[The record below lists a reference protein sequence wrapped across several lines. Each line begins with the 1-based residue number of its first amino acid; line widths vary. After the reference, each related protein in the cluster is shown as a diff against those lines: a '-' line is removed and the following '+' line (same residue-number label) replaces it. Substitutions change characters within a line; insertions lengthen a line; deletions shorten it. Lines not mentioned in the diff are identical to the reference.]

1 MENIKEDDIYLLV
14 LAVTAI
20 IILYASFKDIIN
32 SGKITARLKSL
43 QDRRK
48 QLKSEMLTPR
58 KRSKQDK
65 SSSIGIMRSVVN
77 KMNLLQKSK
86 ITQINK
92 LLLNAGYR
100 SKDAIFVFAFF
111 QFVLPIAVI
120 VIELL
125 FVEIDFSNPLSDKF
139 KLFLLVGV
147 PIFAFKLP
155 VILVSNARSK
165 RYYAIQKALSDGL
178 DLMLICAEAGLSLA
192 ASLDRVAHE
201 LGTVYPELAE
211 EFAITSIELGFL
223 PERKKAMTN
232 LMERVDTPEIRGM
245 VGVFLQTE
253 KYGTPVAQALRVLAA
268 EYRTQR
274 MLRAEQ
280 KAARLPAIMTIPMIV
295 FILPTL
301 FMTII
306 FPVVLKIKAG
316 K

>member
-14 LAVTAI
+14 LSAMAI
-20 IILYASFKDIIN
+20 AILYSSFKDIIN
-32 SGKITARLKSL
+32 NGKINARLKSL

-48 QLKSEMLTPR
+48 QIKSEMLAPR
-58 KRSKQDK
+58 TRGKKEK
-65 SSSIGIMRSVVN
+65 SSSIGIIRRIVH
-77 KMNLLQKSK
+77 KMNLLQKSQ
-86 ITQINK
+86 ITRINK

-111 QFVLPIAVI
+111 QFVLPIIVI
-120 VIELL
+120 VFELL
-125 FVEIDFSNPLSDKF
+125 LVDINFSDPLSDKTN
-139 KLFLLVGV
+139 LFFIVAA

-201 LGTVYPELAE
+201 LSTVYPELAE

-253 KYGTPVAQALRVLAA
+253 KYGTPIAQALRVLAA

-306 FPVVLKIKAG
+306 FPVVIKIKYG
-316 K
+316 H